1 MDAMEVGL
9 GPSVESVAAKDLNW
23 AAGRVEI
30 DTSAPFESV
39 KEAVDRFGGSALW
52 KSQLKNL
59 FSPEKHDQFDE
70 ADAMK
75 VEEQA
80 ARKLRRIL
88 L

>member
-52 KSQLKNL
+52 KLQLKNL
-59 FSPEKHDQFDE
+59 FSPEVF
-70 ADAMK
+70 
-75 VEEQA
+75 VCTCCC
-80 ARKLRRIL
+80 L
-88 L
+88 LKF